1 MSTSVRASDLL
12 RLWRH
17 AVPEFVKIPIV
28 EERDCFDDFCVP
40 HLKIPGIGI
49 VVALTVSHCG
59 VGVEQDDDHIAI
71 SEDAADSWHR
81 RLGHAGIKRIDHIV
95 DEFLL
100 AVISLS
106 QGR

>member
-71 SEDAADSWHR
+71 S
-81 RLGHAGIKRIDHIV
+81 AGTNGLDMRALNGSITSSMNS
-95 DEFLL
+95 FLL
-100 AVISLS
+100 
-106 QGR
+106 